1 MYIKEIEIVNFRNY
15 NNVKIN
21 LHDKINIIYGNN
33 ASGKTNLLE
42 SIYVLGLTK
51 SHRSFIDNNLIK
63 NGCDFFRLT
72 GSLKKDDIVYNLE
85 ISNNHHKKIKI
96 DNKEINKMSDYISKM
111 NIIIFYPE
119 DLEIIKGS
127 PAIRRNFLDLEL
139 SQLYSNYYNIL
150 SEYNRLLKMRNE
162 RLKND
167 QTSNYQYFQI
177 LTDYLIERAIMIY
190 KMRQKIVTKI
200 NEYCP
205 KIYEDLT
212 GNKGFKIKYK
222 PNINFPSNKDMKDY
236 LFNLY
241 KKNYL
246 KELKFGKTI
255 IGPHLDDIEFYLGD
269 INLKHYGSQGQ
280 QRIAIIAIKL
290 AEIEIFKS
298 YKNDTPI
305 LLLDDV
311 FSELDISKRNNLIK
325 YIDGNLQTIIT
336 TTDLESF
343 DDNII
348 KNSKIIKVDNGKIIE
363 K

>member
-85 ISNNHHKKIKI
+85 IRNNHHKKIKI

-127 PAIRRNFLDLEL
+127 PAIRRNFLALEL
-139 SQLYSNYYNIL
+139 SQLYINYYNIL

-241 KKNYL
+241 QKNYL